1 MLMNGENSED
11 EMNSYSIKGKFVM
24 DYIMFVCLRSSIL
37 MFRPVEYN
45 FTVFGLQMV
54 VEDRMVVRNSEQV
67 VQNPE
72 LVVRTVA
79 VLLCTP
85 LSG

>member
-1 MLMNGENSED
+1 ML
-11 EMNSYSIKGKFVM
+11 
-24 DYIMFVCLRSSIL
+24 
-37 MFRPVEYN
+37 RPVEYN
-45 FTVFGLQMV
+45 FTVFGLRV
-54 VEDRMVVRNSEQV
+54 VVEEDRMVVRNSQQV

-72 LVVRTVA
+72 LVVCIVA

>member
-1 MLMNGENSED
+1 MNGENSED

-24 DYIMFVCLRSSIL
+24 DYIMLVCLRSSIL